1 MNVKNESGCV
11 KSAWAMVR
19 SAVFA
24 SACATALPGAAVAGP
39 VPPDHGY
46 QWATITHP
54 GNAPYTGPSIGG
66 GSLAFGR
73 GTVNYEYRISK
84 TEITT
89 AQWAEFVNTFATQ
102 ANFPIALFG
111 RASFTNSV
119 PIWGAFQD
127 PFYSGPGRRFVYHA
141 NEADRPVFGISWRW
155 GAMYANWLHNDK
167 SSDWSAVFG
176 GAYDTTTWNSDG
188 RPHTDSLTHEPGAKF
203 WIPTLDEWLK
213 AVYYD
218 PHKSGPDQEGWWQW
232 VNASDEPPIPGLPGT
247 PGATTSA
254 GLPLGSVG
262 DPGDPIRI
270 PVGAYPDAQSPW
282 GLLDTAGGASEWN
295 EEPYHPGFLIDRGY
309 HGASA
314 WNEDNYVLLS
324 HVSAISGAP
333 LNIGAGNTIRLA
345 SAIPGPSA
353 CGGVIVLWLCQFA
366 SRRRSRDDTHEI
378 DATDRNCVRA
388 MPHHRRA
395 SADHHRPEF

>member
-1 MNVKNESGCV
+1 MDRIVYRT
-11 KSAWAMVR
+11 R
-19 SAVFA
+19 SSTPLF
-24 SACATALPGAAVAGP
+24 ACAAIAALSVCWGPGLALAGP
-39 VPPDHGY
+39 VPPDYGY

-54 GNAPYTGPSIGG
+54 GNAPYTGPVVASQRV
-66 GSLAFGR
+66 LGR
-73 GTVNYEYRISK
+73 GTVNYEYRIAK

-102 ANFPIALFG
+102 AGFPDDLLG
-111 RASFTNSV
+111 RPSFTDSV
-119 PIWGAFQD
+119 PVWGAYQD
-127 PFYSGPGRRFVYHA
+127 PFYGGPGRRFTYHP

-167 SSDWSAVFG
+167 SSEWSAVFG
-176 GAYDTTTWNSDG
+176 GAYDTTTWDSDG
-188 RPHTDSLTHEPGAKF
+188 WPHSDALTHEPGAKF

-218 PHKSGPDQEGWWQW
+218 PHKNGQDQEGWWQW

-254 GLPLGSVG
+254 GLPVGSVG
-262 DPGDPIRI
+262 APGDPTRI

-295 EEPYHPGFLIDRGY
+295 EEPYFVDFLTDRGY

-314 WNEDNYVLLS
+314 FNENNFALLS
-324 HVSAISGAP
+324 HASAISGAP
-333 LNIGAGNTIRLA
+333 LIFGAGNTIRLA
-345 SAIPGPSA
+345 SAVPSPTSA
-353 CGGVIVLWLCQFA
+353 WGFGALWLFHHTL
-366 SRRRSRDDTHEI
+366 RRRSRDDPSTRTGCKVPGLGNGFPRHGTRSN
-378 DATDRNCVRA
+378 D
-388 MPHHRRA
+388 HR
-395 SADHHRPEF
+395 EELQCQ

>member
-1 MNVKNESGCV
+1 MNVKSESE
-11 KSAWAMVR
+11 WVR
-19 SAVFA
+19 SAWGVVLSA
-24 SACATALPGAAVAGP
+24 ACAAALSGAAVAGP
-39 VPPDHGY
+39 VPPPDYGY

-54 GNAPYTGPSIGG
+54 GNAPYTGPVV
-66 GSLAFGR
+66 GSQRVLGR

-102 ANFPIALFG
+102 ANFPITLFG
-111 RASFTNSV
+111 RPSFTNSV

-127 PFYSGPGRRFVYHA
+127 PFYSGPGRRFVYHP
-141 NEADRPVFGISWRW
+141 NEADRPVFGIRWRW

-176 GAYDTTTWNSDG
+176 GAYDTTTWDSDG
-188 RPHTDSLTHEPGAKF
+188 WPHTDALTHEPGARF

-218 PHKSGPDQEGWWQW
+218 PHKNGQDQEGWWQW
-232 VNASDEPPIPGLPGT
+232 VNGSDEPPIPGLPGT

-254 GLPLGSVG
+254 GLPSMGVG
-262 DPGDPIRI
+262 DPNDPMRIR
-270 PVGAYPDAQSPW
+270 VGAYPDAQSPW

-295 EEPYHPGFLIDRGY
+295 EEPYNIPDFFFERGY
-309 HGASA
+309 QGASA
-314 WNEDNYVLLS
+314 FNESNYVLLS
-324 HVSAISGAP
+324 HVSALGSSSLDLGSIQ
-333 LNIGAGNTIRLA
+333 TIRLA
-345 SAIPGPSA
+345 SAVPSPSVVWGA
-353 CGGVIVLWLCQFA
+353 CFLWLYCVA
-366 SRRRSRDDTHEI
+366 LKRRSRDDKVHAAAI
-378 DATDRNCVRA
+378 CRDDRRVVPR
-388 MPHHRRA
+388 HRLA